1 MQSARATAAG
11 HAAARQRRQVRNQG
25 SESSGEDGP
34 PSLVAPSYSSSEAPD
49 LVMFR
54 GRTVYRGNYHSTAAP
69 RNRNPTPK
77 GKAYARNAIRV
88 RWGGQWGTMH
98 RLGWTVI
105 DLDYLTIRMRLRR
118 AIFKVLHLI
127 RLRRLWSQLGALMQ
141 VAGRRTYFLRAREL
155 VWTVVSTCIPTK
167 CRRYRSMEAGGQPW
181 SLQQAWGYLGPIV
194 RRGAPLFKHL
204 VSRHGHLTFR
214 SVTRE
219 RSFRAIV
226 KAQIAQ
232 SHWWNWTP
240 VAQSSDRILSTPI

>member
-34 PSLVAPSYSSSEAPD
+34 PSLVAPSYSSSEAPTW
-49 LVMFR
+49 
-54 GRTVYRGNYHSTAAP
+54 TVHHGNYHSTAAP

-88 RWGGQWGTMH
+88 RWGSQWGTMH